1 MLDFPTM
8 LMAAAKKKTQKTAV
22 TPRQNSEGKQL

>member
-8 LMAAAKKKTQKTAV
+8 LMPDAKKKKKKPAV
-22 TPRQNSEGKQL
+22 TLRQNSEGKQL